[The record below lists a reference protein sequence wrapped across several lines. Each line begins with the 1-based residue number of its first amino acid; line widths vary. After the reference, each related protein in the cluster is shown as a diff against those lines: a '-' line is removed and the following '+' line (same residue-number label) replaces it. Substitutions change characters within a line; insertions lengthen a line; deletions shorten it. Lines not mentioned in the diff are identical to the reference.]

1 PEAEQTSEVFVDVAL
16 DERQRTRGDE
26 PGDDGRE
33 DIVAQR
39 TRLADDLPRAD
50 LDDGQGQSGTGRLGT
65 EPTRG
70 AGVRLSLPGD
80 VRLIRPAETHERC
93 ERIPPQRVVVDET
106 AEGQRPGRMLGSAVV
121 VGSLGGRSEE
131 HTSELQSRFE
141 LVCRLL
147 LEKKKNQT

>member
-1 PEAEQTSEVFVDVAL
+1 DTAEGTRPIVSSGRPRVGDLDHGRRVDRPARIESEQQPAGDLDRIVGPEAEQASEVFVDVAL

-70 AGVRLSLPGD
+70 AGVRL
-80 VRLIRPAETHERC
+80 
-93 ERIPPQRVVVDET
+93 
-106 AEGQRPGRMLGSAVV
+106 
-121 VGSLGGRSEE
+121 
-131 HTSELQSRFE
+131 
-141 LVCRLL
+141 
-147 LEKKKNQT
+147 